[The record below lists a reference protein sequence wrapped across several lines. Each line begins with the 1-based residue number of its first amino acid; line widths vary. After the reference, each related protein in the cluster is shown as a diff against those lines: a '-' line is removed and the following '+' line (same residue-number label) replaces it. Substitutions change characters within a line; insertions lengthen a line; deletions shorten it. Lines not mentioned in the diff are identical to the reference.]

1 MFSKLEQLLR
11 HVDNTV
17 TTIAKDYPAEVKC
30 APGCADC
37 CHAVFDVSFIE
48 AAYIAAYL
56 EKHPEI
62 ITEQQERASK
72 AAEAWENLGREGSDP
87 AKARI
92 RCPLLAENNLCR
104 AHGVRPIN
112 CRTYGTPTV
121 INGKGHVCGFSG
133 FNRQGA
139 YPTVDLAPLQQS
151 LASYSAELAGDA
163 FATRRFPIAW
173 ILLRLEFFLPRR

>member
-1 MFSKLEQLLR
+1 MFFKLEKLLQYI
-11 HVDNTV
+11 DKTV
-17 TTIAKDYPAEVKC
+17 ISIADEYPAEVKC

-56 EKHPEI
+56 EQHPEI
-62 ITEQQERASK
+62 IAEQQELASK
-72 AAEAWENLGREGSDP
+72 AAEAWEALSREEGDP

-92 RCPLLAENNLCR
+92 RCPLLPDNTLCR
-104 AHGVRPIN
+104 AHEVRPIN

-133 FNRQGA
+133 FHRQGS
-139 YPTVDLAPLQQS
+139 YPTVDLAPLQQH
-151 LASYSAELAGDA
+151 LASYSAELAGET
-163 FATRRFPIAW
+163 FRVRRFPIAW
-173 ILLRLEFFLPRR
+173 ILLRLEFFLPRK